1 MTELFAFIGGL
12 VFAALV
18 LATFVRFT
26 DTAKFWRIADA
37 CNRALGRLIANE
49 RYICEVR
56 VGLAK
61 SARPTTKGGAA

>member
-1 MTELFAFIGGL
+1 MIDIFAVIGTL
-12 VFAALV
+12 VVAALIC
-18 LATFVRFT
+18 AAYVRFT
-26 DTAKFWRIADA
+26 DAARFWRIADA